1 LVAHEVT
8 SRHVASAYP
17 FAYPPPPPGDGPVI
31 GIDGLSQGLWRF
43 DPWRLYAAKPRQLTS
58 LGMLVLGP
66 LGRGKSAAIKTYL
79 ARQHQLAQAR
89 LVVLDPKG
97 EYRRLADMLDLAHVA
112 LVPGGAHRLNPL
124 DPGPAA
130 TDGDRLA
137 VGRERAAM
145 VEALTGVAL
154 ARRLDPAESAGVTA
168 VCSGLPAAA
177 TLADVVAGLLE
188 PARSTAADLHLE
200 PVAAAAALRPAGLAL
215 GRLVAGPLA
224 GMLDGPTTV
233 AIDWSGPGVVLDLS
247 AVFTGEALG
256 PVMVCAAAWLSGLI
270 AARAGR
276 RILVLDEA
284 WALLG
289 RPELAAWL
297 QTTVKLS
304 RTLGV
309 QVIVVTHRLSD
320 LRAQADAGSAAER
333 QAAGLLAD
341 LETQL
346 IFGQPPSER
355 KDATELLGLSSTEAD
370 LVCQLPPYRALWRYR
385 GRLGVVDHLLAA
397 DDVDLVDTDGG
408 IVER

>member
-1 LVAHEVT
+1 
-8 SRHVASAYP
+8 
-17 FAYPPPPPGDGPVI
+17 VI
-31 GIDGLSQGLWRF
+31 GLDGLSQGLWRY
-43 DPWRLYAAKPRQLTS
+43 DPWRLYAATPRELTS

-79 ARQHQLAQAR
+79 ARQHQLAGAH
-89 LVVLDPKG
+89 LMVLDPKG
-97 EYRRLADMLDLAHVA
+97 EYRALADRLGLAHVA
-112 LVPGGAHRLNPL
+112 LTPGGHQRLNPL
-124 DPGPAA
+124 DPGPAPA
-130 TDGDRLA
+130 GN
-137 VGRERAAM
+137 GRGAMGRDRAAM
-145 VEALTGVAL
+145 VEALTAVAV
-154 ARRLDPAESAGVTA
+154 ARRLEPAESAGITA
-168 VCSGLPAAA
+168 VCAALPAAA
-177 TLADVVAGLLE
+177 TVAEVVAGLLE
-188 PARSTAADLHLE
+188 PARSTAAALHLD
-200 PVAAAAALRPAGLAL
+200 PPGAATALRPAGLAL

-256 PVMVCAAAWLSGLI
+256 PVMVCAATWLSRLI
-270 AARAGR
+270 AAGAGR

-289 RPELAAWL
+289 RAELAAWL
-297 QTTVKLS
+297 QATVKLS

-320 LRAQADAGSAAER
+320 LRAQAEAGSAAER

-346 IFGQPPSER
+346 IFGQPASER
-355 KDATELLGLSSTEAD
+355 KDAAELLGLSSSEAE

-385 GRLGVVDHLLAA
+385 GRLAVVDHLLAA
-397 DDVDLVDTDGG
+397 DELGLVDTDGG